1 MVIQIQVDEK
11 QVKQLYLEKIEELIK
26 GVDREK
32 VFWDSA
38 ELKRRTCMSW
48 NTIQDTFFHDPRFKK
63 VKIGGKWY
71 FPAEETRKFLLLWL
85 EEQRG

>member
-1 MVIQIQVDEK
+1 MLSLQIDEGK
-11 QVKQLYLEKIEELIK
+11 LRQMCLEKIEEKLK
-26 GVDREK
+26 EVDLDL

-71 FPAEETRKFLLLWL
+71 FPAKDTQQFLLEWL
-85 EEQRG
+85 EEQRR

>member
-1 MVIQIQVDEK
+1 MC
-11 QVKQLYLEKIEELIK
+11 LEKIEEKLK
-26 GVDREK
+26 EVELDL

-38 ELKRRTCMSW
+38 ELKRRTCTSW

-71 FPAEETRKFLLLWL
+71 FPAKDTQQFLLEWL
-85 EEQRG
+85 EEQRR